1 MHVKFMFEQ
10 INNLKEH
17 EQTDPLR
24 LEEVKVILL
33 KDKFQRDPIIVD
45 EGTNVVIDGHHRLNA
60 LKILGYS
67 KVAVHYVNYFNDE
80 RIIVKT
86 WYPLLIGSR
95 KKLMKLLYGK
105 IENAQSKR
113 NPKLYGEF
121 IIKNRIYSLKVRRE
135 IVMRSVVGEFRVEYA
150 FTSKFARRLAL
161 NGKVAG
167 AFIFK
172 SVTKKDVI
180 DRALAEKKYPPKTT
194 QHIIPNKPRMWYI
207 PLRKLR

>member
-1 MHVKFMFEQ
+1 MFEQ
-10 INNLKEH
+10 IDNLKEH
-17 EQTDPLR
+17 EHVDPLR

-45 EGTNVVIDGHHRLNA
+45 KETKVIIDGHHRLNA
-60 LKILGYS
+60 LKILRYS
-67 KVAVHYVNYFNDE
+67 KVAVHHVNYFNDE

-95 KKLMKLLYGK
+95 KKLMELLYDK

-113 NPKLYGEF
+113 NPKLHGEF

-135 IVMRSVVGEFRVEYA
+135 IVMQSILGEFRVEYA
-150 FTSKFARRLAL
+150 FTSKIARRLAL

-180 DRALAEKKYPPKTT
+180 DRALAEKKFPPKTT
-194 QHIIPNKPRMWYI
+194 QHIIPNKPRMWYV
-207 PLRKLR
+207 PLRELR